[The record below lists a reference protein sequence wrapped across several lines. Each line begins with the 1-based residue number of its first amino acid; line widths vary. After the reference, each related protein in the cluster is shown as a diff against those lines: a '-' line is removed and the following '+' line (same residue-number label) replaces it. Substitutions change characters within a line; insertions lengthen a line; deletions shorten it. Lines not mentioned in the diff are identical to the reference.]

1 MFDAAMDAYLEAK
14 DKADAAYRQYLRLDA
29 EAAHLM
35 REAEAAAD
43 ADSRVAG
50 Y

>member
-14 DKADAAYRQYLRLDA
+14 DKADAAYRAYLRLDA
-29 EAAHLM
+29 EAERLM
-35 REAEAAAD
+35 KAAEDAAE